1 VSRHILPLALLAV
14 AGLAGGAEAAPP
26 PPPPAPPEGSLGLPE
41 GGRRPRLDRA
51 ADAGPKPRPYRQWR
65 PATEADRA
73 RVEAAEAKRARRQ
86 VRNLRNRQAERDA
99 LVWRVHAVVVRQHRT
114 AFENLA
120 QGPDGGGR

>member
-1 VSRHILPLALLAV
+1 VSRHILPLSFLAV
-14 AGLAGGAEAAPP
+14 AELAGGAEAAPP
-26 PPPPAPPEGSLGLPE
+26 PPPPAPPDGSLGLPE

-51 ADAGPKPRPYRQWR
+51 ADAGSEPVPYRRQDPR
-65 PATEADRA
+65 TEADRA
-73 RVEAAEAKRARRQ
+73 RVLAAEAKRARRQ
-86 VRNLRNRQAERDA
+86 VRNLRNHQAERDA